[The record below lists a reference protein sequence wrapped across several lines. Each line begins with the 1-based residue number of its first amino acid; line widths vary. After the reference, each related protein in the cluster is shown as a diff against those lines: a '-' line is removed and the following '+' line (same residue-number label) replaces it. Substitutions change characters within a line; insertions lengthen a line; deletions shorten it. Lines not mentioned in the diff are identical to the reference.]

1 MSDLAKII
9 LTFLLTGGVGVYIS
23 FLFQKRNAQIQIYFK
38 VYEKKATELKEVRVL
53 FEKLSSDRLYRATSL
68 LTSISEC
75 RITDKERD
83 DYRNSVSEWNKS
95 INFIFIELNN
105 YKLFGTANR
114 IEKLVHDR
122 FKNILSF
129 ISSCIDNKEGNCI
142 SDVNNAF
149 YLIHELVVSANEISA
164 SISSKLDE
172 YLENIANADGVPME
186 ANNLQYASTLTLLI
200 AIFHPHPHRLRISR
214 SRFNR

>member
-9 LTFLLTGGVGVYIS
+9 LTFLLTGDVGVYIS

-122 FKNILSF
+122 FKKYTF
-129 ISSCIDNKEGNCI
+129 IHK
-142 SDVNNAF
+142 
-149 YLIHELVVSANEISA
+149 
-164 SISSKLDE
+164 
-172 YLENIANADGVPME
+172 
-186 ANNLQYASTLTLLI
+186 
-200 AIFHPHPHRLRISR
+200 
-214 SRFNR
+214 